1 MFYLITVN
9 YVGVIVMLPIEPGW
23 AEYVM
28 VEL

>member
-1 MFYLITVN
+1 MFYFITVKSE
-9 YVGVIVMLPIEPGW
+9 GVIVMLPIEPGW